1 MENERKEERNT
12 KDASDSGERTF
23 SSFTDALKVI
33 LSHATTKLPDEN
45 KIFCLCCVCSHQRT
59 PRTSTD
65 EPVMEQSWPARLQV
79 HITPQPPSSQADR
92 WR

>member
-23 SSFTDALKVI
+23 SSFTEALKVI
-33 LSHATTKLPDEN
+33 LSHATTKLADEN
-45 KIFCLCCVCSHQRT
+45 NIFCLCCVCSHQRT
-59 PRTSTD
+59 STD
-65 EPVMEQSWPARLQV
+65 EPLMEQSWPARLQV
-79 HITPQPPSSQADR
+79 HITPQPLSSQADR